1 MKLKKNLTK
10 CALVLLLAGQI
21 TTPLNTYAGEQEQ
34 HELYEII
41 QETNQKNSN
50 LDAPRN
56 SMDQF
61 RYNFKN
67 NKSKLTQNDTSIMWK
82 DYSRKNIKK
91 NISAVIARKET
102 KWLFRL
108 LRSQYGLY
116 TYYGS
121 DAKFIKAK
129 KKILK
134 EIGTKGNITTKKY
147 QKILHKNLGFIT
159 DCHLAI
165 GEELFVADARLF
177 SDESVHYIKNNGYF
191 YKEENQQDAI
201 ISINNKKPDMY
212 LKHAIN
218 ENGGLSYY
226 PYAMLE
232 QKGNSRK
239 FNVKYQSGKSEYITL
254 EPAIYS
260 YNKNIKRLYGY
271 DKYDKLTYVEMNQAY
286 MDWDTP
292 KERKRFLKDIPNMK
306 KQDCLVFDL
315 RNNTGGD
322 GSLID
327 TWFKRYTGQ
336 KLLPNYSTLRI
347 RPVFISN
354 KKELKEMDVFAV
366 QTGMKKDG
374 KYYYSQ
380 YPGHQYLKNNGRHIF
395 VLTSR
400 HTSSAAES
408 MTDAL
413 KNIENTV
420 TIGTNTGGVL
430 INMANYSMAMPYS
443 GLLLQFGTCLQNF
456 DPSYFKESY
465 GIEPDI
471 YLTGKNLDQRL
482 KKFFQTY
489 VSGLI

>member
-1 MKLKKNLTK
+1 
-10 CALVLLLAGQI
+10 
-21 TTPLNTYAGEQEQ
+21 
-34 HELYEII
+34 
-41 QETNQKNSN
+41 
-50 LDAPRN
+50 
-56 SMDQF
+56 
-61 RYNFKN
+61 
-67 NKSKLTQNDTSIMWK
+67 
-82 DYSRKNIKK
+82 
-91 NISAVIARKET
+91 
-102 KWLFRL
+102 
-108 LRSQYGLY
+108 
-116 TYYGS
+116 
-121 DAKFIKAK
+121 
-129 KKILK
+129 
-134 EIGTKGNITTKKY
+134 
-147 QKILHKNLGFIT
+147 
-159 DCHLAI
+159 
-165 GEELFVADARLF
+165 
-177 SDESVHYIKNNGYF
+177 
-191 YKEENQQDAI
+191 
-201 ISINNKKPDMY
+201 
-212 LKHAIN
+212 
-218 ENGGLSYY
+218 
-226 PYAMLE
+226 MLE
-232 QKGNSRK
+232 QKENSCK
-239 FNVKYQSGKSEYITL
+239 FNVKYQSGTSEYITL

-271 DKYDKLTYVEMNQAY
+271 DKYDNLAYVEMNQAY

-380 YPGHQYLKNNGRHIF
+380 HPGHQYLKNNDKHIF

-400 HTSSAAES
+400 HTSSAAEA

-413 KNIENTV
+413 KNIENV
-420 TIGTNTGGVL
+420 ITIGTNTGGVL

-489 VSGLI
+489 ISGLI

>member
-1 MKLKKNLTK
+1 
-10 CALVLLLAGQI
+10 
-21 TTPLNTYAGEQEQ
+21 
-34 HELYEII
+34 
-41 QETNQKNSN
+41 
-50 LDAPRN
+50 
-56 SMDQF
+56 
-61 RYNFKN
+61 
-67 NKSKLTQNDTSIMWK
+67 
-82 DYSRKNIKK
+82 
-91 NISAVIARKET
+91 
-102 KWLFRL
+102 
-108 LRSQYGLY
+108 
-116 TYYGS
+116 
-121 DAKFIKAK
+121 
-129 KKILK
+129 
-134 EIGTKGNITTKKY
+134 
-147 QKILHKNLGFIT
+147 
-159 DCHLAI
+159 
-165 GEELFVADARLF
+165 
-177 SDESVHYIKNNGYF
+177 
-191 YKEENQQDAI
+191 
-201 ISINNKKPDMY
+201 
-212 LKHAIN
+212 
-218 ENGGLSYY
+218 
-226 PYAMLE
+226 
-232 QKGNSRK
+232 
-239 FNVKYQSGKSEYITL
+239 
-254 EPAIYS
+254 
-260 YNKNIKRLYGY
+260 
-271 DKYDKLTYVEMNQAY
+271 

-400 HTSSAAES
+400 YTSSAAES

-489 VSGLI
+489 ISGLI